1 MAWATS
7 QPHCKVR
14 AVNKQTNKRNTPLSK
29 RSTSGVPNQALSNIG
44 LSSHP
49 HPTSS
54 FLLFIPPFVEWDI
67 PAYAT
72 QHHPGPQSHVQ
83 LSDDDTYHLTAKQ
96 WSQCHLVWSL
106 HAIYMVKIKGW
117 VKQRNKVRENECCS
131 LLGTVP
137 LFELECSLWGSMSL
151 WNRGLVCACTRSLR
165 KLFFFFFYP
174 NTMWHIKTPINILLP
189 FLLNSSRWLGMI
201 WP

>member
-14 AVNKQTNKRNTPLSK
+14 AVNIKQIQYPLFLAEHFRCAKPSFIQH
-29 RSTSGVPNQALSNIG
+29 RAHQPP
-44 LSSHP
+44 SS
-49 HPTSS
+49 S
-54 FLLFIPPFVEWDI
+54 LLFIPPFVEWQI

-106 HAIYMVKIKGW
+106 QSIYMVKIKGW
-117 VKQRNKVRENECCS
+117 VKQRNKVRKR
-131 LLGTVP
+131 VP
-137 LFELECSLWGSMSL
+137 LPAWKCSTVLARMSSL
-151 WNRGLVCACTRSLR
+151 GQEGLVCACSRSLW
-165 KLFFFFFYP
+165 KLFFFYP

-201 WP
+201 WPEGLLWHS